1 MDIHART
8 TKWSKGISEMD
19 VLSFAEKEI
28 VCNKVAKQLFVI
40 CVTMATLLLIVIIAG
55 MFEYPWLLDHMTNTA
70 NTVST
75 AHSQAGRSRW
85 YHDQFGLYDIRIS
98 SYADTY
104 NGDVL
109 HYQKT
114 FT

>member
-19 VLSFAEKEI
+19 VLSFAEQEI
-28 VCNKVAKQLFVI
+28 VCNKVAKQLFAI
-40 CVTMATLLLIVIIAG
+40 CVTMATLILIAIIAG

-75 AHSQAGRSRW
+75 AHTQAGRAGGAWR
-85 YHDQFGLYDIRIS
+85 G
-98 SYADTY
+98 
-104 NGDVL
+104 G
-109 HYQKT
+109 
-114 FT
+114 